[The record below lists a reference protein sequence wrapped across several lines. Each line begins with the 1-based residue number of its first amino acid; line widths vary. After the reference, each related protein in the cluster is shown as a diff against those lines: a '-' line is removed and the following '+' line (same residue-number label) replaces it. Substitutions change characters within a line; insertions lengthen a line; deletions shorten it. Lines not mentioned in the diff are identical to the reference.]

1 MKKLLALIGMGF
13 LTMQI
18 FADGGRF
25 RSVKVLGGES
35 CGIVT
40 ETNGDL
46 CIVSETNSG
55 DLTVIVLDATG
66 TQVNLKVVYN
76 STTGQASFAPNQFIT
91 PQMYTVIITNNKTK
105 AVRIFRIQ
113 VL

>member
-1 MKKLLALIGMGF
+1 
-13 LTMQI
+13 MQI

-25 RSVKVLGGES
+25 RGVKVIGNGEL
-35 CGIVT
+35 GIVN
-40 ETNGDL
+40 EGSDILN
-46 CIVSETNSG
+46 IVNEGAS

-66 TQVNLKVVYN
+66 NQVNLKVVYN
-76 STTGQASFAPNQFIT
+76 STTAQASFAANQFIT